1 MRLFAIRLENADTVI
16 ITAEDPQD
24 AVRKAG
30 LTAQT
35 LSSVVQ
41 QLQNYG
47 VNRDQAD
54 LVLDGI
60 GPQKYEIRELNHIV
74 LELRPSELGS
84 FDLQDMDEHTLNALM
99 EGYPIM
105 SHTDDEIADRWPEIG
120 DLDHKTERE
129 ALLADAFSRE
139 KTRLMLPPEPENK

>member
-30 LTAQT
+30 LTSQT

-41 QLQNYG
+41 QLQSYG

-60 GPQKYEIRELNHIV
+60 GPQKYEIRELNHIGFDMQM
-74 LELRPSELGS
+74 SELGN
-84 FDLQDMDEHTLNALM
+84 FDLHDMHADTFDALVA
-99 EGYPIM
+99 EY
-105 SHTDDEIADRWPEIG
+105 
-120 DLDHKTERE
+120 
-129 ALLADAFSRE
+129 
-139 KTRLMLPPEPENK
+139 